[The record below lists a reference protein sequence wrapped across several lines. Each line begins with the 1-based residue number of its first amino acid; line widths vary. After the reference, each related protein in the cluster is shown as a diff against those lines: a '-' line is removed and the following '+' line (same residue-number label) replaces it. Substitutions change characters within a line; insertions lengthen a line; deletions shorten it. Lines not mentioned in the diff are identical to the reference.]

1 MFADPSVARPRP
13 EQRSRIV
20 CAAIIAVFA
29 GAASAD
35 APAWEPYRGPVNAP
49 DVMGGYMST
58 EIIVRVAPGAAPV
71 LAGDGRWVFG
81 QTPQTA
87 AIAGVLT
94 EFGAQ
99 SVGASIDPPPA
110 NAELAAQIGLDR
122 YFTITLPAGT
132 DTPAL
137 VAQLNA
143 IGGAIESAEL
153 NGIGGVLTM
162 PNDPSFN
169 LQYGLLN
176 TGQTI
181 SGNAGVA
188 GADIDAMGAWAITTG
203 SSDVVVAVLD
213 TGISSSHPDLQ
224 ANLVPGRNVQANNSN
239 TNDSWLI
246 SHGTHCAG
254 IIGAVGNN
262 SVGVTGVAWEVSL
275 MPILVLGVFGTG
287 SESDISNGLTWS
299 TDNGAHIASMSLGF
313 PGTSSLIAAA
323 ATYAHQSGVTL
334 IAATGN
340 TPTDPI
346 SVPAAL
352 PEVIAVGATDN
363 RDQIGSFVST
373 GPEMSVVAPGVD
385 VYSTWDTLFSANTY
399 TYQTG
404 TSMACPHVAGV
415 AALMLSVNPGL
426 THTQIRD
433 LLESTADDLGAPG
446 WNPVYG
452 HGRVNAA
459 AAVQAALDL
468 GQPCVADLN
477 ADGVVDADDFFLFL
491 SLFADADPVADMNA
505 DGVIDADDFFL
516 YLNLF
521 AQGC

>member
-1 MFADPSVARPRP
+1 MSNPCTWDR
-13 EQRSRIV
+13 
-20 CAAIIAVFA
+20 A
-29 GAASAD
+29 GVLRRAAASGLVVAFIGAVAFAD

-71 LAGDGRWVFG
+71 QTDERHWSFG
-81 QTPQTA
+81 PTPQTV
-87 AIAGVLT
+87 AIAGVLA
-94 EFGAQ
+94 EFGAA
-99 SVGASIDPPPA
+99 SVAPSINPAPA
-110 NAELAAQIGLDR
+110 NAELAASIGLDR

-137 VAQLNA
+137 VQQLNA

-181 SGNAGVA
+181 SGNTGIA

-203 SSDVVVAVLD
+203 SSDVIVAVLD
-213 TGISSSHPDLQ
+213 TGISTSHPDLQ
-224 ANLVPGRNVQANNSN
+224 ANLVPGWNVQANNAN

-275 MPILVLGVFGTG
+275 MPLLVLGTFGTG

-323 ATYAHQSGVTL
+323 AIYAHQSGVL
-334 IAATGN
+334 LVAATGN
-340 TPTDPI
+340 TPTDPV

-352 PEVIAVGATDN
+352 PEVVAVGATDN

-415 AALMLSVNPGL
+415 AALMLSVNPAL
-426 THTQIRD
+426 TNIQLRD
-433 LLESTADDLGAPG
+433 LLESTADDLGTPG
-446 WNPVYG
+446 WNPIYG

-459 AAVQAALDL
+459 AAVQAAMNA
-468 GQPCVADLN
+468 GQPCIADLN
-477 ADGVVDADDFFLFL
+477 NDGVVDADDFFLYL
-491 SLFADADPVADMNA
+491 NLFADGDPITDMNG

-521 AQGC
+521 AHGC